1 MEISDY
7 LTMIKKNISVFVLMI
22 ILFGG
27 LTGYFTAT
35 QKPVYQTSIAVDI
48 TRHQSQKQTDVD
60 YFQYD
65 NYYNTQAAG
74 AISNNIA
81 GWFSSASVVS
91 EIFVSAGYEKPEGS
105 LKDISKIFTAKKKVA
120 DSSVIDIS
128 YSSDDATKAGVL
140 IKKAGEIVRSKVA
153 EYNKTDSSGSFDVFV
168 SEPVVVETPKMT
180 ALNSI
185 VAAIVGLFL
194 AFSYASIKESLK
206 K

>member
-7 LTMIKKNISVFVLMI
+7 LAMIKKNIVVFIVMI
-22 ILFGG
+22 VAFGG
-27 LTGYFTAT
+27 LTGYSTSS
-35 QKPVYQTSIAVDI
+35 QKPVYQTSIAIDI

-91 EIFVSAGYEKPEGS
+91 EIFVTAGYERPEGS

-128 YSSDDATKAGVL
+128 YSSDDAAKANDL
-140 IKKAGEIVRSKVA
+140 IKRAGEIVKLKIA

-168 SEPVVVETPKMT
+168 SEPVVVEMPKMVV
-180 ALNSI
+180 LNSI
-185 VAAIVGLFL
+185 IAAIIGLFL

>member
-1 MEISDY
+1 MEIADY
-7 LTMIKKNISVFVLMI
+7 LAMIKKNIGVFVVLI
-22 ILFGG
+22 VLFGG
-27 LTGYFTAT
+27 LTGYLTAV
-35 QKPVYQTSIAVDI
+35 QKPTYQTSIAVDI
-48 TRHQSQKQTDVD
+48 TRHQSQKQTDVS

-91 EIFVSAGYEKPEGS
+91 EIFVTAGYERPEGS
-105 LKDISKIFTAKKKVA
+105 LKDIGKIFTAKKKVA

-128 YSSDDATKAGVL
+128 YSSDDSVKADKL
-140 IKKAGEIVRSKVA
+140 IKRAGEIVKSKIA
-153 EYNKTDSSGSFDVFV
+153 EYNRTDSSGSFDVFV
-168 SEPVVVETPKMT
+168 SDPVVVETPKMV

-185 VAAIVGLFL
+185 IAAIIGLFL

>member
-7 LTMIKKNISVFVLMI
+7 LTMIKKNVSVFVLMI

-35 QKPVYQTSIAVDI
+35 KKPVYQTSIAVDI

-140 IKKAGEIVRSKVA
+140 IKKAGEIVKSKVA

-168 SEPVVVETPKMT
+168 SEPVVVEAPKMT